1 MDEELTADEQPTVQR
16 ISRRKAL
23 KRIGVA
29 GAAAAW
35 SAPLISSLRT
45 PAFAQASPRC
55 AEPCDATCATSFPG
69 CGLNCFCSRAENDA
83 CFCWQNDFC
92 ANLTDAGADGSCPA
106 GQTAVST
113 CCDQGAGFAIKCFQ
127 PCGATTSLR
136 APQRVTSGPRAAGG

>member
-1 MDEELTADEQPTVQR
+1 MDEELTADEQPIVER

-35 SAPLISSLRT
+35 SAPLISSLQT

-55 AEPCDATCATSFPG
+55 AEPCDGVCNTFTS
-69 CGLNCFCSRAENDA
+69 CGDACWCSRAENDA
-83 CFCWQNDFC
+83 CFCWQDDQC
-92 ANLTDAGADGSCPA
+92 VNLTDAGADGSCPA

-113 CCDQGAGFAIKCFQ
+113 CCDQGGGGPIKCLQ
-127 PCGATTSLR
+127 PCGATTR
-136 APQRVTSGPRAAGG
+136 APQRVTSGPTASGR